1 MHSLAPLYIAKKL
14 LLSSAVEDA
23 CMEHDVDRGTETPIS
38 SILEALE
45 LEVKQTRK
53 TPARRGEL
61 LDRTTLAFVLVH
73 E

>member
-1 MHSLAPLYIAKKL
+1 
-14 LLSSAVEDA
+14 
-23 CMEHDVDRGTETPIS
+23 MEHDVDRGTETPIS

-61 LDRTTLAFVLVH
+61 LDRTTLAFALVH